1 MLSSSVYVR
10 SRPGR
15 VASRRALLRLLETK
29 TLFSSLSLLLS
40 FSFSS
45 SKKEKIFFVTTC
57 IVFSIRRIPK
67 RGFLLQKIRRKEE
80 EERVR
85 DARKHNNQHVK
96 TAVLKETNVIDRI

>member
-15 VASRRALLRLLETK
+15 VQVASRSSPITRNENALLFSLS
-29 TLFSSLSLLLS
+29 SSLFLFL
-40 FSFSS
+40 FFQ
-45 SKKEKIFFVTTC
+45 KGEDIFVTTC

-80 EERVR
+80 AR